1 MTNTTESGKY
11 CLLIISC
18 DKYASIWDG
27 ITENWKNKFLDRIDI
42 DAFLLTNYLEYSKNG
57 FQSIQIGKDQSWSF
71 NLKNAL
77 IFLKKNGY
85 TQVITSFDDLFILND
100 VSYEAFSSALNFFN
114 KNDLKCLKLVR
125 RPLKLL
131 SFLISKEYIMLK
143 PGKIYTTTCVFTLWE
158 VECLQN
164 ILEPNESAW
173 EFERNS
179 THRIPP
185 SMKVASVK
193 KDIIKY
199 FNSVIKGKLQLSTRY
214 YEVKYN
220 FRVTGN
226 FKKMTI
232 KEFLLRRI
240 KRLLHFIK
248 TEIYAS

>member
-1 MTNTTESGKY
+1 MTITTDSNKY

-18 DKYASIWDG
+18 DKYSSIWDG
-27 ITENWKNKFLDRIDI
+27 ITENWKNKFLDKINI
-42 DAFLLTNYLEYSKNG
+42 DAFVLTNNLEYSNNG
-57 FQSIQIGKDQSWSF
+57 FQSIRVGEDKSWSL

-100 VSYEAFSSALNFFN
+100 VNHDAFLSALNFFN
-114 KNDLKCLKLVR
+114 INKLTCLKLVR
-125 RPLKLL
+125 RPLRLL
-131 SFLISKEYIMLK
+131 STLTSKEYIMLK
-143 PGKIYTTTCVFTLWE
+143 RGKLYTTTCVFTLWE
-158 VECLQN
+158 VESLKD
-164 ILEPNESAW
+164 ILDPNESAW

-179 THRIPP
+179 THRIP
-185 SMKVASVK
+185 STMKVASVK
-193 KDIIKY
+193 NDIVKY
-199 FNSVIKGKLQLSTRY
+199 FNSIIKGKLQLSSRY
-214 YEVKYN
+214 FEERYN
-220 FRVTGN
+220 FRVTGD